1 MDDQYLTARQV
12 SELFQLKIK
21 TVYAAAA
28 DGRLPSVCLW
38 KGKRNAWQGTVFFYQ
53 QIKNLVVFSKN
64 FGSLERNHMLYGYMD
79 HFDESN

>member
-38 KGKRNAWQGTVFFYQ
+38 KGKRKSVIRSPRSEIERLLKKRMRQG
-53 QIKNLVVFSKN
+53 
-64 FGSLERNHMLYGYMD
+64 
-79 HFDESN
+79 